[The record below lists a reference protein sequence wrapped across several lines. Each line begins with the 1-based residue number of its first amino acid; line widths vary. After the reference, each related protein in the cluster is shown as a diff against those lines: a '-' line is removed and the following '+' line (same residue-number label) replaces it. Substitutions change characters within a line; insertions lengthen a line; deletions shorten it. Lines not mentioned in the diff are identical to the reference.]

1 MRCPIDK
8 TAMKT
13 ISVYGGMLD
22 VCPKCEGVW
31 FDAKEF
37 SYAIRKFSEGT
48 LDKSFDRWK
57 EISIDSN
64 YPKYFWQEDTIL
76 CPRDYSKMRK
86 SDYAGDSGIHID
98 RCFKCG
104 GFWID
109 GGEIAK
115 LWEYLKPDMNR
126 DLMGRYLVRL
136 IREEDRKNNEM
147 VEDVAMLIGAARTP
161 QLFVLFLFYSIL
173 KMLKGLFN
181 LHDHSNNRR

>member
-13 ISVYGGMLD
+13 ISVYGGVLD
-22 VCPKCEGVW
+22 VCIKCEGVW

-37 SYAIRKFSEGT
+37 SYAMRKFSEGT
-48 LDKSFDRWK
+48 PDKSFDKWK
-57 EISIDSN
+57 EISVDSN
-64 YPKYFWQEDTIL
+64 YPKHFWQEDTVL

-86 SDYAGDSGIHID
+86 SDYAGDSGVHID

-115 LWEYLKPDMNR
+115 LWEYAKPNIKHDTI
-126 DLMGRYLVRL
+126 GRYLL
-136 IREEDRKNNEM
+136 QEMNKAQKREEELADNM
-147 VEDVAMLIGAARTP
+147 AWLFSVQSP
-161 QLFVLFLFYSIL
+161 QQFVLFIVYLIMKEIKKNIL
-173 KMLKGLFN
+173 PQ
-181 LHDHSNNRR
+181 R